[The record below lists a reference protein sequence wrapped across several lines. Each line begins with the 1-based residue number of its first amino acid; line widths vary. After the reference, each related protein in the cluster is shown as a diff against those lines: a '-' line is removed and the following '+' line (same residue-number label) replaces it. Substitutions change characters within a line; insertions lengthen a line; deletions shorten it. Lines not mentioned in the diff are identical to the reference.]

1 MSAEF
6 WLYSV
11 HAKES
16 IKKNCLYSTQLII
29 MYSILWFLSII
40 SPVTWAV
47 LRKILFN
54 DNNFTQSKL
63 LGPYPF
69 LVTIVTYVILLYLI
83 RRCAISWYLV
93 EQLSARIDTYSWLR
107 QVPFFVILA
116 WKHSYTSQKVVHAR

>member
-1 MSAEF
+1 MTCIMLQSAF
-6 WLYSV
+6 YIPKTRLQKHNFFSWL
-11 HAKES
+11 
-16 IKKNCLYSTQLII
+16 L
-29 MYSILWFLSII
+29 ILWFLSII

-69 LVTIVTYVILLYLI
+69 LVTIVTYVILLYLL